1 MIRPGLFPSI
11 AAAVFILA
19 AVLFSCASQPKPE
32 PSPVPEAQPA
42 VEPDAQAPA
51 FAAPA
56 VEPPKE
62 GPAFDPSAIT
72 PEVKQA
78 TFVDIRAFIENLNQ
92 IIRHKDYEAW
102 LSHLDSNYIAYY
114 SDPAV
119 LEQLSQSLV
128 LQRLGIKLRTLKD
141 YFINVVYPARQNDR
155 VDDVEFIGEKL
166 VKAITISPKGER
178 LVLYSLG
185 KNGDSWKIGIWR

>member
-1 MIRPGLFPSI
+1 MSVV
-11 AAAVFILA
+11 AAAVVILA
-19 AVLFSCASQPKPE
+19 AVFLSCTSQQKAPPAG
-32 PSPVPEAQPA
+32 PPGPVPRVESPQPDNSK
-42 VEPDAQAPA
+42 PQ
-51 FAAPA
+51 
-56 VEPPKE
+56 PPV
-62 GPAFDPSAIT
+62 ATFDPSAIP

-78 TFVDIRAFIENLNQ
+78 TFTDIRAFIENLNQ
-92 IIRHKDYEAW
+92 IIRHKDYAAW
-102 LSHLDSNYIAYY
+102 ISHLDSDYIAYY

-119 LEQLSQSLV
+119 LEQLSQSPV
-128 LQRLGIKLRTLKD
+128 LQRLGVKLRTLKD

-185 KNGDSWKIGIWR
+185 KYGEVWKIGIWR